1 MYLLLF
7 FSSFFLLKSSV
18 QERQYAH
25 NNALEKT
32 WIPHNIYLTNFFMI

>member
-1 MYLLLF
+1 MYFMLLF
-7 FSSFFLLKSSV
+7 FFFFLLKSSV

-32 WIPHNIYLTNFFMI
+32 WIPHNIYLTNFFMV